1 MPPPLPLAQGG
12 VFGKGPEMSVFH
24 DHKTGP
30 AMCAR
35 HKLNRIMLSIY
46 AVVAGA
52 IGILS
57 GSWLVFWIAMA
68 IAVIAGLL
76 SGDVRLK
83 PQKRR

>member
-1 MPPPLPLAQGG
+1 
-12 VFGKGPEMSVFH
+12 
-24 DHKTGP
+24 
-30 AMCAR
+30 MCAR

>member
-1 MPPPLPLAQGG
+1 MG
-12 VFGKGPEMSVFH
+12 
-24 DHKTGP
+24 
-30 AMCAR
+30 AR
-35 HKLNRIMLSIY
+35 HKLNYIMLSIY
-46 AVVAGA
+46 VVLAGV

-57 GSWLVFWIAMA
+57 GSWAVFWIALA